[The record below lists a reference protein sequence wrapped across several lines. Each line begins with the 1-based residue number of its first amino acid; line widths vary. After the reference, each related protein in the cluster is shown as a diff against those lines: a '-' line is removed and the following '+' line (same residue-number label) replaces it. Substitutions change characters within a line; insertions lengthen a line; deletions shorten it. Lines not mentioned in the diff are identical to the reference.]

1 MRIKTIIEM
10 NLAEHAEAMAAGKH
24 PGYDPYAFDGI
35 EQSIDV
41 IWEKRIKIILNAGA
55 LNPKGLAKEVT
66 DLVSQGE
73 TFPLCY
79 YFNNIF

>member
-1 MRIKTIIEM
+1 MRVKPDVEM

-35 EQSIDV
+35 EKSIDV

-66 DLVSQGE
+66 DLVSQGSMV
-73 TFPLCY
+73 LICLQ
-79 YFNNIF
+79 